1 MRGYPFLNQKV
12 RNHPFKIVFKYFIKI
27 IISIIIFLNLSC
39 SRKLEVYIVKTDS
52 ESLLMRFEYDY
63 NKKNSNESSSEK
75 IVKRELA
82 IDDQIFLLL
91 SPDTISIP
99 VEKIEIITANDTIT
113 ILSKDFKRIAKVNGG
128 INFVTKVG
136 NSRYK
141 INVDKSTLLKYKAYR
156 NKSSC
161 HEIMN

>member
-1 MRGYPFLNQKV
+1 
-12 RNHPFKIVFKYFIKI
+12 
-27 IISIIIFLNLSC
+27 
-39 SRKLEVYIVKTDS
+39 
-52 ESLLMRFEYDY
+52 MRFEYDY